1 MNEEKLREMMSRWLT
16 KDEIKECV
24 DYLKTQGKTVYSISR
39 LDNYSNCKMNY
50 FLTYIMGNYGGDSCY
65 SRIGSDVHEHLEMIY
80 KGEETVEQMQEQI
93 PDQIE
98 FTKLFYPFP
107 SANIEK
113 KYCEDII
120 QFTKDFQKQN
130 YHKTYCE
137 RGFIVKIGDSYIQGY
152 IDLTIVNEDGS
163 ADIVDYKT
171 SSAYTKE
178 GIEEHSKQLLLYAY
192 AYKVLEGQFPKSISW
207 YMLKYYAVTD
217 KQGKSKEPK
226 LLNRST
232 WVKDVSSKIK
242 THLKKLG
249 QLDEMLLEVAIK
261 TNDITILP
269 QEIQDRFKLE
279 EAFVSYPINQETIS
293 GMYDYLTN
301 TITEIESRDK
311 DNTMLWQPSRQ
322 SADFFCINLCSN
334 YCRCFGRNEEN

>member
-1 MNEEKLREMMSRWLT
+1 MNEEKLKEMMSRWLT

-50 FLTYIMGNYGGDSCY
+50 FLTYIKGNYGGDSCY

-152 IDLTIVNEDGS
+152 IDLSIVDEDGT
-163 ADIVDYKT
+163 AHIVDYKT

-207 YMLKYYAVTD
+207 YMLKYYSVVD
-217 KQGKSKEPK
+217 LQGKTKEPK

-232 WVKDVSSKIK
+232 WVKDVSIKIK
-242 THLKKLG
+242 THLKKLC

-293 GMYDYLTN
+293 RMYDYLTN
-301 TITEIESRDK
+301 TVAEIESRDK
-311 DNTMLWQPSRQ
+311 DNTMLWQPSRK

-334 YCRCFGRNEEN
+334 YDKCHGKGVL